1 MSSERFV
8 VDCNI
13 LVSAA
18 LSKVSVSR
26 QGLNKV
32 IQSGTLL
39 FSQATLTELELV
51 LSRPKFTRYITPL
64 ERQLFIFQVVQTA
77 EIVSIDCQI
86 QACSDPKDDMYLE
99 LAVSGKATLLLTGD
113 RDLLTLNPY
122 QGIPIL
128 TLTQWLDLR
137 EA

>member
-1 MSSERFV
+1 MSSKRFV

-32 IQSGTLL
+32 IQAGTLL
-39 FSQATLTELELV
+39 FSQATLIELELV
-51 LSRPKFTRYITPL
+51 LSRPKFKRYITPL
-64 ERQLFIFQVVQTA
+64 ERQLFIFQLVQMA
-77 EIVSIDCQI
+77 EMVTTNCQI

-99 LAVSGKATLLLTGD
+99 LAVSGQATLILTGD
-113 RDLLTLNPY
+113 RALLTLNPY

-128 TLTQWLDLR
+128 TLTQWLGSR